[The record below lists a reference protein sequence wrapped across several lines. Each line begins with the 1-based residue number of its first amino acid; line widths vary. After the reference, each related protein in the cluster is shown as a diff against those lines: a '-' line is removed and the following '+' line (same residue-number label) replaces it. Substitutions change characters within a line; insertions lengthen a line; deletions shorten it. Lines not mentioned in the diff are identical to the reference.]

1 MEQVGSR
8 ASRHRGNPYAA
19 IPAAARAAGLLF
31 GAGAFLLLGILM
43 GLDYSSVRGV
53 PTERAVVV
61 SVGPSGTHELCGYR
75 ALIPDTPGELTT
87 YRSLNPPTGLPA
99 VFTHVGCPSEQV
111 PGGEV
116 PVRRTGLGAG
126 DVHLEPIES
135 PGDVVAMA
143 MIGALTAGVVGAGL
157 AGVRE
162 AWGVRQSQRRL
173 LRSAQRRTQGPGRA

>member
-8 ASRHRGNPYAA
+8 ASRHRGNLYAA

-75 ALIPDTPGELTT
+75 ALIPG
-87 YRSLNPPTGLPA
+87 
-99 VFTHVGCPSEQV
+99 
-111 PGGEV
+111 
-116 PVRRTGLGAG
+116 
-126 DVHLEPIES
+126 VHLEPIES